1 MNAWAMHS
9 PFLGASSAAHSR
21 SISLGPPIASTP
33 RSNLSKAQS
42 ASNLRKMSTIE
53 DSPPKEPKGQE
64 NSPGTSFRTI
74 ADPRNASASDLS
86 RSATSSSKHGDVNP
100 EVAALS
106 DKLISAINHQTTL
119 DDTLAQTKQ
128 ELEASRARLAK
139 LQAETKEYEARI
151 SRGDL
156 LPRETLDQDKD
167 KLVAELAEEKKQ
179 KAQAQQEKRGIESE
193 LESLTASLFDEAN
206 KMVASA
212 NRERDTVEKKNQQLR
227 DQIKDGEAVIASQI
241 EQLAQLKTL
250 MQQIESPTDHRKELD
265 SPRVSLAPSSPGAT
279 REGSDL
285 ARLLEAMNLSPLT
298 LEHGELVPSPSTQ
311 FTHLLKPLCRTDI
324 PAYEDFKNLVQTS
337 HFRSHNPSHAASR
350 AGSGSY
356 GGLNVMGLGSLGG
369 NSSQT
374 NLSQPQAATS
384 KLANSPNL
392 PGSFSPNPD
401 PKGPVPL
408 RETKFFKRIVVE
420 DIEPT
425 LRLDLSPTLS
435 WLNRRSVLAAL
446 GDSTLIVE
454 PIPDASI
461 KLYGKYTPCALCGE
475 NRKQGEN
482 PRTHAMR
489 VREGEGATK
498 WCICKLCLEKV
509 RGVGDLVAY
518 IRMVREGVVK
528 VGDKK
533 DEEDAWEELVRLRE
547 RLFWA
552 RMAGGVVPA
561 FIPTPKQT
569 PVDEEGAN
577 TEQILAREDDK
588 ENSTPNQD
596 LSTPPE
602 HPAKELGAGSEHSSP
617 GTASSDAEESPDEKA
632 ARLQLQNGLDETL
645 TTFENIQSKRV
656 SLGSRQNSN
665 TPPSTPS
672 PQRNHVKKD
681 SSGAGI
687 GFPKI
692 SIPKLPPG
700 FWESQVNTLR

>member
-1 MNAWAMHS
+1 MHS
-9 PFLGASSAAHSR
+9 PFLGAATSAHSR
-21 SISLGPPIASTP
+21 SISLGPPMTNPP

-42 ASNLRKMSTIE
+42 TSNLRTMSTIE
-53 DSPPKEPKGQE
+53 DSPPEPPTRQGT
-64 NSPGTSFRTI
+64 SPETSFRTI
-74 ADPRNASASDLS
+74 ADPRNASTSDLS
-86 RSATSSSKHGDVNP
+86 RSASISSKHGDVNP

-119 DDTLAQTKQ
+119 DDTLAQTRQ

-139 LQAETKEYEARI
+139 LEAEAKMYEERI
-151 SRGDL
+151 SRGEL
-156 LPRETLDQDKD
+156 LPKEKLDQDKD
-167 KLVAELAEEKKQ
+167 KLVAELVEEKKQ
-179 KAQAQQEKRGIESE
+179 KALALQEKRGIEAE

-212 NRERDTVEKKNQQLR
+212 NRDRDTIEKKNQQLR
-227 DQIKDGEAVIASQI
+227 DQIKDGEALIASQT
-241 EQLAQLKTL
+241 EQLAELKTL
-250 MQQIESPTDHRKELD
+250 MQQIGPASDYRRELD
-265 SPRVSLAPSSPGAT
+265 SPRVSLAPSSPGVA

-285 ARLLEAMNLSPLT
+285 ARLLEAMNLSPT
-298 LEHGELVPSPSTQ
+298 YLEHGELAPSPSTQ
-311 FTHLLKPLCRTDI
+311 LTHLVKPLCRTDI
-324 PAYEDFKNLVQTS
+324 PAYEDFRNLVQTS
-337 HFRSHNPSHAASR
+337 HFRSHNPSHAPSR

-356 GGLNVMGLGSLGG
+356 GGLNVMGLGSLS
-369 NSSQT
+369 NHSQP
-374 NLSQPQAATS
+374 NLSQPPATS

-392 PGSFSPNPD
+392 PGSYSPNPE

-454 PIPDASI
+454 PIPEASI
-461 KLYGKYTPCALCGE
+461 KLYGRYTPCALCGE
-475 NRKQGEN
+475 ARKQDEN

-561 FIPTPKQT
+561 FIPTAKHT
-569 PVDEEGAN
+569 PVEEGKMSG
-577 TEQILAREDDK
+577 ELERARQDDK
-588 ENSTPNQD
+588 ENSTQNQE

-602 HPAKELGAGSEHSSP
+602 QPMKTLRDASERSTP
-617 GTASSDAEESPDEKA
+617 GTESPDEESPDEKA
-632 ARLQLQNGLDETL
+632 ARLQLQNGLDESL
-645 TTFENIQSKRV
+645 TTFENISNKRI
-656 SLGSRQNSN
+656 SLGSRQNST

-672 PQRNHVKKD
+672 PQRNHIKKE
-681 SSGAGI
+681 SGSGI

-692 SIPKLPPG
+692 SIPKLPQG
-700 FWESQVNTLR
+700 FWDAQVNTLR